1 MHLKERML
9 ALEEKNNLSNEL
21 GSTKKKLEEIGSQKV
36 MDSGSMGY
44 RADLLLLFFD
54 CIMHKYVFNV

>member
-1 MHLKERML
+1 ML

-36 MDSGSMGY
+36 LDSGSMGVIEPICCY
-44 RADLLLLFFD
+44 YSLTA
-54 CIMHKYVFNV
+54 